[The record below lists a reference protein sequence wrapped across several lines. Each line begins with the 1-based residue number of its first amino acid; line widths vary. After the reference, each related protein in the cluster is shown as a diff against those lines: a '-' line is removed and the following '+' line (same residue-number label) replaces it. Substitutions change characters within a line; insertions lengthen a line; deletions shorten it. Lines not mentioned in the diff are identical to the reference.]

1 MKTNLKTISTR
12 MDNEALAY
20 LDEVTKKFNLDRPTA
35 IRMIFKKGLDRDRQE
50 RALELYSKGKLSLS
64 GATKFANMY
73 IGEFLELMKEYGV
86 ESNLTLEDFKE
97 GLKNLNNIVYIF

>member
-20 LDEVTKKFNLDRPTA
+20 LDEITKKFNLDRSTA

-50 RALELYSKGKLSLS
+50 KALELYSKGKLSLS
-64 GATKFANMY
+64 GAAKFANMY
-73 IGEFLELMKEYGV
+73 IGEFLELMREYGV
-86 ESNLTLEDFKE
+86 ESNLTLDDVRE
-97 GLKNLNNIVYIF
+97 GLKTLNKVWRK